1 MHADEF
7 DIDAELVGQL
17 LAEQF
22 PQWAGETITRV
33 TSSGTDNAIFRL
45 GDDMAVRMP
54 RIRGASKQIEL
65 EDRWLPKLAPH
76 LPATIPAPLAKG
88 VPTADYPWPWAVHR
102 WLDGENPV
110 VDQIENPRQLAAEL
124 ATFVKA
130 LRGIDANGGPEADR
144 GVPLATRDAY
154 TRDAI
159 ARSAGLVDTAAVT
172 KAWDAALAAPLWD
185 KPPVWIHAD
194 LSPGN
199 ILVKDGH
206 LVAIIDFAALGV
218 GEPACDLINAWN
230 LFPASVRDDFRAAAE
245 VDDATWARARG
256 WALSISIIQLPYY
269 QDTNPALADN
279 SRHVIKEILAES

>member
-1 MHADEF
+1 MHDDEF
-7 DIDAELVGQL
+7 DIDAGLVGRL

-22 PQWAGETITRV
+22 PQWAGKTVTRV
-33 TSSGTDNAIFRL
+33 GSSGTDNAIFRL

-54 RIRGASKQIEL
+54 RIRGASRQIEL
-65 EDRWLPKLAPH
+65 EDEWLPKLAPH
-76 LPATIPAPLAKG
+76 LPVAIPAPLAKG
-88 VPTADYPWPWAVHR
+88 VPSGEYPWPWAVHR

-110 VDQIENPRQLAAEL
+110 VDQIEDPRRLAMEL
-124 ATFVKA
+124 AGFVKA
-130 LRGIDANGGPEADR
+130 LRGIDTTGGPVADR

-159 ARSAGLVDTAAVT
+159 ARSAGLVDTGAVT
-172 KAWDAALAAPLWD
+172 EAWDAALAAPLWD

-199 ILVKDGH
+199 ILVKDGQ
-206 LVAIIDFAALGV
+206 LAAVIDFAALGV

-230 LFPASVRDDFRAAAE
+230 LLPASVRDDFRAAVE

-269 QDTNPALADN
+269 QHTNPALAAN